1 MALLGFPPPSS
12 DEGLFVL
19 LVFSVHLSM
28 HASDVL
34 YLSFA
39 NFDTLDFDSIFGFQG
54 AILTD
59 LLSVIRKQNLFCPLI
74 TGKTSFIFT
83 KAIGFYFL

>member
-54 AILTD
+54 AMWNLSHNGLKWTRTTD
-59 LLSVIRKQNLFCPLI
+59 LTLIRRAL
-74 TGKTSFIFT
+74 
-83 KAIGFYFL
+83 